1 MHDVQ
6 ADSDLTDVT
15 NVSNAP
21 SQAVGDGPSFFGCFV
36 NLAPAGQYTY
46 SPDPATSY
54 MAERAITD
62 PLATSGGVAFF
73 TTFQPYTDLCELGGK
88 SFIWALQ
95 YDTCGLPTNMK
106 GVAIVQVSTGAI
118 QQENLSQIFAGSRK
132 SGAIEGKP
140 PEAQGLSVQTSP
152 AAGTQVYPCAGA
164 VRGWKRQKAARLNS
178 VRK

>member
-1 MHDVQ
+1 MKPTGYDLSCT
-6 ADSDLTDVT
+6 ASASGLTDVT

-21 SQAVGDGPSFFGCFV
+21 TQAVGDAPSFHGCFV
-36 NLAPAGQYTY
+36 NLAPAGPYTY
-46 SPDPATSY
+46 SPDPTTNY

-152 AAGTQVYPCAGA
+152 PPEPRYIHVQE
-164 VRGWKRQKAARLNS
+164 R
-178 VRK
+178 